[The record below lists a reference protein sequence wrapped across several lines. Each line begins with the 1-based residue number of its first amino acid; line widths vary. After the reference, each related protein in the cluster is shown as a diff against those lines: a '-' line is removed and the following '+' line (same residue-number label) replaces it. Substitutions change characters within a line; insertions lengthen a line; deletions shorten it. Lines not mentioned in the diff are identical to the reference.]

1 MSRRPYLILLLV
13 AVTGIVCDIEAMR
26 ARAEPFLCI
35 PGSDEFEWKVHVPER
50 NWEFVVIHHS
60 GTRGGSVESIHREHR
75 SRRDRNGNPWLGI
88 GYHFVVG
95 NGNGMRDGK
104 ISPTFRW
111 KQQLHGAHCGSLRHN
126 SLGIGIC
133 LIGDFH
139 QTEPTDAQRKSVISL
154 IRTLTNRYAIP
165 SKRILGHRQ
174 IRATMCPGRFFPF
187 KDVVKESMQNNVT
200 FNSFTSIPVSVR

>member
-1 MSRRPYLILLLV
+1 MSLRLTLVLLTVTTTESVSADRSRPLTAA
-13 AVTGIVCDIEAMR
+13 AVTPSPVAQ
-26 ARAEPFLCI
+26 
-35 PGSDEFEWKVHVPER
+35 EFEWEVENPER
-50 NWEFVVIHHS
+50 PWEFVVIHHS
-60 GTRGGSVESIHREHR
+60 ATGQGSVESIHRDHQR
-75 SRRDRNGNPWLGI
+75 RRDRNGKPWLGI

-139 QTEPTDAQRKSVISL
+139 QTEPTGAQRKSVISL
-154 IRTLTNRYAIP
+154 IRMLTDRYAIP

-200 FNSFTSIPVSVR
+200 FNSFNSVPVSVR

>member
-88 GYHFVVG
+88 GYHFVIG
-95 NGNGMRDGK
+95 NGNGMPDGK

-111 KQQLHGAHCGSLRHN
+111 KQQLHGAHCGSVRHN
-126 SLGIGIC
+126 GRGIGVC
-133 LIGDFH
+133 LIGDFE
-139 QTEPTDAQRKSVISL
+139 QTKPTVAQQRSVISL
-154 IRTLTNRYAIP
+154 IRLLTDHYEIAATRV
-165 SKRILGHRQ
+165 LGHRK
-174 IRATMCPGRFFPF
+174 IRATLCPGRFFPF
-187 KDVVKESMQNNVT
+187 SKVVRESMRGRMT
-200 FNSFTSIPVSVR
+200 HTRPPSTPVSGL